1 MSRKPKLR
9 RPQKSRTQTLL
20 IVLFAALAVL
30 VLLLRPQGL
39 FGTARI
45 RR

>member
-30 VLLLRPQGL
+30 VLLLRMLVYVAGHS
-39 FGTARI
+39 RH
-45 RR
+45 